1 MSINN
6 YSLKGLSSSV
16 QYGKNGGIFNWDSD
30 NNYFSFKSNGSQ
42 YSKILLNNILLEEA
56 THHPNSITSFATL
69 YSLNDSNLYVKFSDN
84 TVHCLTQPNLDFED
98 LVNNPWSISEN
109 EEECYSFLNV
119 GINRSDV
126 TSNYNLDVNGSI
138 LSKNI
143 DIDNMLKIKN
153 VYDTDPSY
161 NSIYSQIYGKTDGK
175 VYLKDTL
182 GNIICLSDT
191 NNDNS
196 NLESNNPWSITD
208 NENETYTFLNVAI
221 NKSNVTSNYQLDING
236 SILTT
241 NIDIDS
247 VLKIKNI
254 LDTDPNN
261 NSNYSQIYGKKDG
274 KVYLKNSLG
283 TVICLSEP
291 TIDIDN
297 ITNNP
302 WSISDNENDTYTFLN
317 IGINKSSITTNY
329 QLDVNGSILT
339 SNIDIDNML
348 KIKNVLESDPSINSD
363 YSQIYGKTDG
373 KVYLKDSQG
382 SVFCLTEPTV
392 DIDNVTNNPWS
403 ISGDENDVFTN
414 LNLGI
419 GNTNPQSTL
428 HVTNNST
435 DANSSILRLE
445 TKSSS
450 DSTTEF
456 VEFYDTNTLQGKIT
470 GDSGN
475 AVVYSTTSDKR
486 LKENIQ
492 DTNINGSEIINK
504 IKVRDFKWK
513 KDQSEDIGLI
523 AQELKE
529 VYPKAVFGNEEK
541 EFLTIEKQSL
551 VPVLIKTLQ
560 EVIDKNNKLTL
571 ENINLN
577 ERLKRIEEKLL

>member
-42 YSKILLNNILLEEA
+42 YSKILLNNILLEEDCNP
-56 THHPNSITSFATL
+56 PNSITGFATL
-69 YSLNDSNLYVKFSDN
+69 YSLNDSNLYVKFSNN
-84 TVHCLTQPNLDFED
+84 TIYCLTQPNMDFED
-98 LVNNPWSISEN
+98 IVNNPWSISGNEN
-109 EEECYSFLNV
+109 DCYSFLNV

-126 TSNYNLDVNGSI
+126 TSNYNLDVNGAI
-138 LSKNI
+138 LTNNI
-143 DIDNMLKIKN
+143 DVNNILKLKN
-153 VYDTDPSY
+153 VCENDPLL
-161 NSIYSQIYGKTDGK
+161 NTQYSQIYAKTDGK
-175 VYLKDTL
+175 LYLKDSQ
-182 GNIICLSDT
+182 GNTICLSETFNDYT
-191 NNDNS
+191 NIIN
-196 NLESNNPWSITD
+196 NNPWSIPD
-208 NENETYTFLNVAI
+208 NENETF
-221 NKSNVTSNYQLDING
+221 
-236 SILTT
+236 
-241 NIDIDS
+241 
-247 VLKIKNI
+247 
-254 LDTDPNN
+254 
-261 NSNYSQIYGKKDG
+261 
-274 KVYLKNSLG
+274 
-283 TVICLSEP
+283 
-291 TIDIDN
+291 
-297 ITNNP
+297 
-302 WSISDNENDTYTFLN
+302 TYLN
-317 IGINKSSITTNY
+317 IGINKSNVTTNY

-339 SNIDIDNML
+339 TNIDVDNIF
-348 KIKNVLESDPSINSD
+348 KIKNVIESDPNINSN

-428 HVTNNST
+428 HVTNSST

-445 TKSSS
+445 TKSTS

-470 GDSGN
+470 GGIGN

-492 DTNINGSEIINK
+492 DTKINGSEIINK

-513 KDQSEDIGLI
+513 KDQSDDIGLI
-523 AQELKE
+523 AQELRE
-529 VYPKAVFGNEEK
+529 IYPKAVFGNEDND
-541 EFLTIEKQSL
+541 FLTIEKQSL

-577 ERLKRIEEKLL
+577 ERLKRLEEKLL